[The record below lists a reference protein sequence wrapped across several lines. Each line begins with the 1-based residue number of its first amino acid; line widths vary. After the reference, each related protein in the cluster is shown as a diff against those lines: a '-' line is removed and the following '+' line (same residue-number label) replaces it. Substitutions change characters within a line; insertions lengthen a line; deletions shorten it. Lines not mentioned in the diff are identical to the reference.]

1 MIDSILIFKAGQK
14 TLSFYLDI
22 SPKLFSCYL
31 TYWQFLFSFHF
42 LEGILLIDILSDFF
56 EWGQR
61 IAKIT
66 TQKAW
71 LSSPCW
77 EAENFLY
84 MLTTW

>member
-14 TLSFYLDI
+14 ILSFYLDI
-22 SPKLFSCYL
+22 SSKLS
-31 TYWQFLFSFHF
+31 YWQFLFPFH
-42 LEGILLIDILSDFF
+42 LLVGILLIDILSDFF